1 MKKREL
7 DKIIQ
12 KIDRTYFPANF
23 SAQILK
29 SFKPQ
34 FELTNSIYK
43 QFDSIKN
50 YQKLFEDTF
59 PHQFLNSIR
68 QQLGTINQSSFKFIE
83 QNRIAFE
90 SISKSIIPLQNSIN
104 QSLAITNNFTRT
116 ILPQLN
122 VFEELSRNIF
132 SSHQSAYKNFSEIL
146 NRDLI
151 NVKNII
157 SQIDF
162 SHITDQINYLKNV
175 SQQLNFGHNVIQC
188 IEEIN
193 REDEID
199 YIISEV
205 EKLLIEQIAK
215 NNPSYVGS
223 SFFQNLLFFIFSI
236 IFMVYQGRIQE
247 ENIINN
253 ISVSEKRI
261 VEKIER
267 ITPKVSLSEKYIY
280 IVRTKLNV
288 RNQPSSKSSIL
299 DCLFPNN
306 KVEFI
311 KADGNWFY
319 VQYFDFLDGLP
330 KYGWVYSKYLISKN
344 AN

>member
-1 MKKREL
+1 MKKSEL
-7 DKIIQ
+7 DKIIL
-12 KIDRTYFPANF
+12 KIDRAYFPANL

-34 FELTNSIYK
+34 LELSNSIYR
-43 QFDSIKN
+43 QFESIKN
-50 YQKLFEDTF
+50 HQKLFEDTF
-59 PHQFLNSIR
+59 SHQFLNSVR
-68 QQLGTINQSSFKFIE
+68 QQIDIINQSSFKFIE

-90 SISKSIIPLQNSIN
+90 SISKSLIPLQNSIN
-104 QSLAITNNFTRT
+104 QSLSITNNFTRT

-122 VFEELSRNIF
+122 VFEELSRNIL
-132 SSHQSAYKNFSEIL
+132 SSQQFAYKNISKIL

-151 NVKNII
+151 NVKKII
-157 SQIDF
+157 GQIDF
-162 SHITDQINYLKNV
+162 SYITDQINYLKNA
-175 SQQLNFGHNVIQC
+175 SQQLNFGHNVIRC

-193 REDEID
+193 HEDEID

-215 NNPSYVGS
+215 NNPSYIGS
-223 SFFQNLLFFIFSI
+223 SFFQNLLFFILSI
-236 IFMVYQGRIQE
+236 IFTVYQGRIQE

-261 VEKIER
+261 VEKIEV
-267 ITPKVSLSEKYIY
+267 ITPKISPSEKNIY

-288 RNQPSSKSSIL
+288 RNQPSSKSIIL

-311 KADGNWFY
+311 KVDGNWFY
-319 VQYFDFLDGLP
+319 VQYFDFIDGLP

>member
-1 MKKREL
+1 MKKSEL

-12 KIDRTYFPANF
+12 KIDRTNFPANL

-34 FELTNSIYK
+34 LELHNSIYK
-43 QFDSIKN
+43 QFESIN
-50 YQKLFEDTF
+50 NQKLFEDIF
-59 PHQFLNSIR
+59 PKQFLSSIR
-68 QQLGTINQSSFKFIE
+68 QQLDTINQSTFNFVK

-90 SISKSIIPLQNSIN
+90 SISKSIIPLKNSIN
-104 QSLAITNNFTRT
+104 QSLSITNNFTRT

-122 VFEELSRNIF
+122 VFEELSRNIL
-132 SSHQSAYKNFSEIL
+132 SSHQSAYKNFSKIL

-151 NVKNII
+151 NAKKII
-157 SQIDF
+157 GQIDF
-162 SHITDQINYLKNV
+162 SFITDQINYLKNE
-175 SQQLNFGHNVIQC
+175 SQQLNFGHDIIQC

-193 REDEID
+193 HEDEID
-199 YIISEV
+199 YIVSEV

-215 NNPSYVGS
+215 NDPSYVGS
-223 SFFQNLLFFIFSI
+223 SFFQNLLFFILSI
-236 IFMVYQGRIQE
+236 IFTVYQGIIQE

-253 ISVSEKRI
+253 ISSSEQRI

-267 ITPKVSLSEKYIY
+267 ITPKVSPSEKNIY

-288 RNQPSSKSSIL
+288 RNQPSSKSIIL

-311 KADGNWFY
+311 KADGYWFY

-330 KYGWVYSKYLISKN
+330 KHGWIFSKYLISKN